1 MELLR
6 SERDGPV
13 AVGGVPQH
21 GEASPD
27 LRDWNDLDALG
38 WHGVY
43 SHTRR
48 TVTVVEQDLNEQATE
63 GVAHDDR
70 WALQLAYDTLVV
82 LHDCGDRQ
90 RLDRG
95 GVLVQR
101 LHLYLQTGVGRSE
114 HAIAAALVALDPALP
129 ASWGH
134 PEPMDQDDG
143 VWSTRIRGVV
153 LGGHDGLLSQH
164 GQLAKRPERGSD
176 FLREQPRLL
185 PGGEVAALV
194 DLVEVDQAG
203 VGLLGPAARG
213 LVLLAGKD
221 THGDR
226 NGDALGVEEAALVF
240 PIETRRRDPR
250 VRQPIESDVV
260 EDLVARQFAR
270 GACRPVQSGDDRRR
284 RLAVGVVVVEKPS
297 CEADG

>member
-6 SERDGPV
+6 SERDGLV

-43 SHTRR
+43 SHPGGA
-48 TVTVVEQDLNEQATE
+48 VTVVKQDLGEQAAE

-70 WALQLAYDTLVV
+70 RALQLAYDTLVV

-95 GVLVQR
+95 GILVER
-101 LHLYLQTGVGRSE
+101 LYLYLQAGVGRSE
-114 HAIAAALVALDPALP
+114 HAIAAALVALDPVLP

-153 LGGHDGLLSQH
+153 LGSHEDLLSQR
-164 GQLAKRPERGSD
+164 GQLAKRPECGSD
-176 FLREQPRLL
+176 LLGEQLRLL
-185 PGGEVAALV
+185 PRREVTTLV
-194 DLVEVDQAG
+194 DLVEVDELG
-203 VGLLGPAARG
+203 IGLLGPAARG
-213 LVLLAGKD
+213 LILLAGKD
-221 THGDR
+221 AHGHR
-226 NGDALGVEEAALVF
+226 NRDALGVEKATPVF
-240 PIETRRRDPR
+240 PIQTRCRDPR
-250 VRQPIESDVV
+250 VRQPIKRDIV
-260 EDLVARQFAR
+260 EDLLTRQFAR
-270 GACRPVQSGDDRRR
+270 GARGPVQSRGDRRS
-284 RLAVGVVVVEKPS
+284 RLAASIIVVEPGGQ
-297 CEADG
+297 ADR